1 MSDIQQA
8 VTTQAAVQE
17 APSQPTSTPAP
28 ESAPQSSPA
37 PQQTSIAE
45 AIAKKAAAVQASSQQ
60 AAQQSEAVVPA
71 APSWAPNF
79 KVKSYDKEYEID
91 EMFRPLIKDQETE
104 KKVRSIFEKAYGLDE
119 MKPKYQKAREELEG
133 VRPTLKEF
141 DTLKSSLANISEMY
155 NKGDLENFF
164 KTIGVPDQVLFSYVQ
179 KRLEYNDLTPEK
191 RAEYDRM
198 VSSRNENYSLQ
209 SQYQSMEQQVQAM
222 QTQIRGQEM
231 RSVLSQPDVNEVAKQ
246 YDSAVGPGA
255 FAQEVM
261 NQGLFVWKTQGKDIS
276 AEEAVNLVMQR
287 VKPLLGNV
295 VSQQAA
301 PTQQAAPVVPK
312 PAVIPNISGTSTSP
326 VKQKPKSLDDL
337 RKLAKQI

>member
-28 ESAPQSSPA
+28 ESAPQSTQSS
-37 PQQTSIAE
+37 QQSSIAE
-45 AIAKKAAAVQASSQQ
+45 AISKKAAANQS
-60 AAQQSEAVVPA
+60 AAQVTPPVTPA
-71 APSWAPNF
+71 APAWAPNF

-104 KKVRSIFEKAYGLDE
+104 KKVRSVFEKAYGLDE

-133 VRPTLKEF
+133 IRPTLKEY
-141 DTLKSSLANISEMY
+141 DTLKNSLSNLSEMY

-198 VSSRNENYSLQ
+198 VASRNENYSLQ
-209 SQYQSMEQQVQAM
+209 SRYQGMEQQFQAM

-231 RSVLSQPDVNEVAKQ
+231 RMELSQPGVHEVAQQ

-276 AEEAVNLVMQR
+276 AKEAIDLVMQR

-295 VSQQAA
+295 VSQQ
-301 PTQQAAPVVPK
+301 TTQQQAAPVVPK

-326 VKQKPKSLDDL
+326 VKQKVRSLEDL
-337 RKLAKQI
+337 KKLQKQI